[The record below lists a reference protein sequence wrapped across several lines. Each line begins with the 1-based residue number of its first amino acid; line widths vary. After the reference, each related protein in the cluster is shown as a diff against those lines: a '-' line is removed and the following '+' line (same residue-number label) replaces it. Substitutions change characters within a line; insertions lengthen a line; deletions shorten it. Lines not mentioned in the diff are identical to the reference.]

1 MYIVGREQEKYELQ
15 RLLKSNQSEFLAVY
29 GRRRVGKTFLIR
41 EYFNNK
47 FTFYSTGISRGS
59 RKDQLVHFYESLQ
72 EYGLP
77 TKYSTPN
84 NWQEAFRLLQ
94 YVLET
99 SKERRKIVFL
109 DEVPWM
115 DTQKSDF
122 LTAIDLFWNTWASAR
137 NDIFLIVCGSAA
149 SWMVKNLIRNRGGLH
164 NRLTCQLNI
173 CPFTLKETK
182 DYLYRNGI
190 KWGIQTIAECY
201 MILGCIPYYLQQ
213 LDKSFSLAQNID
225 RLFFSEAALLK
236 NEYKQLYHSL
246 FKTSDDYLNI
256 IQVLSTKR
264 TGLTRD
270 QIGQKTKISNGGGLT
285 RKLDELEQCGFIRK
299 YTTIGTRGQVYQLID
314 FFSIFYLTFI
324 KKGKMFDESTWMHIQ
339 GSSIHNNWLGYSF
352 ERLCFAHLSQIRNA
366 LGISGIATRTF
377 SLQADEAQ
385 IDMLIERADKTIT
398 VCEIKWSNTPY
409 SITKREMDRVLVRLQ
424 TAMSH
429 YPNNNIMLCF
439 ITSNSLSMNQ
449 YAIEHVHNAITLQ
462 ELFLA

>member
-47 FTFYSTGISRGS
+47 FTFYSTGISRGL
-59 RKDQLVHFYESLQ
+59 RKDQLSHFYESLL

-77 TKYSTPN
+77 SKYPTPN

-94 YVLET
+94 RVLET
-99 SKERRKIVFL
+99 SKERRKIIFL

-149 SWMVKNLIRNRGGLH
+149 SWMVKNLIKNRGGLH

-190 KWGIQTIAECY
+190 KWGLQTIAECY
-201 MILGCIPYYLQQ
+201 MILGGIPYYLQQ

-225 RLFFSEAALLK
+225 RLFFREAALLK

-270 QIGQKTKISNGGGLT
+270 QIGQKAKISNGGGLT

-324 KKGKMFDESTWMHIQ
+324 KKGKLFDDAAWMHMQ
-339 GSSIHNNWLGYSF
+339 GSSVHNNWLGFSF

-366 LGISGIATRTF
+366 LGVSGVATRTF
-377 SLQADEAQ
+377 SFQTDETQ

-424 TAMSH
+424 TAMNY

-439 ITSNSLSMNQ
+439 ITSYSLSMNQ
-449 YAIEHVHNAITLQ
+449 YATEYVHNAITLKD
-462 ELFLA
+462 LFLA